1 MVIAGALALAVVA
14 ALEGIAAHS
23 ASSAGVLADALHNA
37 GDALTTLVL
46 LGAFWLVA
54 RPANA
59 RYSHGY
65 GRAEDLAT
73 ALIVLVVGVSA
84 SAAAWF
90 AVMRL
95 ASGGGYHNVMLAVG
109 AALLSAG
116 VNLGLGAWKLKVG
129 KAVGSQALVADGVHG
144 RADALAAAGA
154 ALGIGLA
161 GMGLGAADPV
171 VGLGIALG
179 MVWLLR
185 GTVSELYWRMMEAV
199 EPALSARLGAAAASV
214 AGVRGVHDVQ
224 ARWVGRELHATM
236 HIDCD
241 PQLSLLEAHAVAL
254 AVEEAVCVEMSA
266 ARLEIHV
273 DPGVEEARYHGH
285 HHTGQHGP
293 EGKGQVW
300 GGQQGQ

>member
-1 MVIAGALALAVVA
+1 VVIAGALALAVVA

-144 RADALAAAGA
+144 RAAALAAAGA
-154 ALGIGLA
+154 A
-161 GMGLGAADPV
+161 GAATVAWSCWRRTPP
-171 VGLGIALG
+171 
-179 MVWLLR
+179 
-185 GTVSELYWRMMEAV
+185 GTPSR
-199 EPALSARLGAAAASV
+199 R
-214 AGVRGVHDVQ
+214 R
-224 ARWVGRELHATM
+224 
-236 HIDCD
+236 
-241 PQLSLLEAHAVAL
+241 
-254 AVEEAVCVEMSA
+254 
-266 ARLEIHV
+266 
-273 DPGVEEARYHGH
+273 
-285 HHTGQHGP
+285 
-293 EGKGQVW
+293 
-300 GGQQGQ
+300 